1 MAGTLISTLYPP
13 VPRSTFATAF
23 VVNTAARVYF
33 SISSFNSAGDIK
45 RVHYSVVNQKTNEN
59 VLNSGTGLMVSDGL
73 NYDESVGFYYIDIS
87 ADSILKTTAGNGKA
101 TGWNHNMIYAVQ
113 LRFDNSTDSWANTN
127 EYFSTHLA
135 NFSEWSSVVLLRPI
149 AQPILVVRPWDM
161 GKQTEDPNFNPGIV
175 PITGSVVFND
185 ADLPQKETETVQYF
199 QIQVTQRDKNKV
211 LLDSGKLYT
220 ANSLNRNQLN
230 YLLDVNQLDTEDV
243 TSYDIYIK
251 FVTKNQYSKTRK
263 YKFTISEF
271 VENMD
276 FSPKITVKMDNEN
289 AIATVNVKNET
300 SVIGTLYIKR
310 ASSLSNFKKWETI
323 YASKVN
329 STLDISI
336 EDNTVGSGV
345 WYQYYT
351 QLQGVGVGAAYQ
363 GPMSK
368 MYKSSK
374 IFPEFYD
381 AVISRQDKQISLRFN
396 YTVSGLKPTVNRQ
409 KVDTLGGQ
417 YPKFAENAI
426 LNYKQFSIQGL
437 ISTQEDAG
445 EKFLSKRK
453 FYGDNYNNFLV
464 HEDKFY
470 RDEYLKENY
479 NFLWE
484 REFREELTKWL
495 NDGEPKLYRS
505 MTEGLMVVMLT
516 DITLTPN
523 ETLGRRLY
531 TFSATCYEIADGD
544 SLDTLNSLGV
554 YRVITPTMG
563 VNGESPD
570 PMPDYVNVSKPGQLY
585 HIASAGLLK
594 GDIIGKKIFNDCKT
608 RYSGVLST
616 KQPQNARLRNVKIWF
631 HSRPHVFYVA
641 ADGSLELIA
650 RDNKTTP
657 WTQTDTNRYKNKQLI
672 LGYRF
677 DINALR
683 QKKNSNA
690 EDSSIPVTG
699 DRGKA
704 DLLPEASL
712 KSVFVNERGFYQV
725 PNDIEVND
733 IEFPQTDDEVTMEY
747 VLDYEEHGQ
756 RAGQVT
762 STTVQKIVVG
772 QQRDIFRPGVFQD
785 ERIMRRYYYI
795 VKTKNQSFF
804 QRMKWW
810 KGYCFDV
817 QPYSLLRV
825 QEHGKTEYQDIEIG
839 GTGVFHILKDME
851 IDDFCFLGRRMK
863 RVDESRLNFC
873 DEWEYVLD
881 TSVIGDIVDET
892 WHTVSGIDTKESVEV
907 YDNDSKYAG
916 IIDTFK
922 AIPHKLS
929 DKEQQ
934 TSDQAKLEA
943 IENPKIHMVYQV
955 NGRNYL
961 YYIDNQFYEIE
972 LDEGYSEG
980 LAKVPVTGNFDFYG
994 MVYRNT
1000 ML

>member
-1 MAGTLISTLYPP
+1 M
-13 VPRSTFATAF
+13 
-23 VVNTAARVYF
+23 
-33 SISSFNSAGDIK
+33 
-45 RVHYSVVNQKTNEN
+45 
-59 VLNSGTGLMVSDGL
+59 
-73 NYDESVGFYYIDIS
+73 
-87 ADSILKTTAGNGKA
+87 
-101 TGWNHNMIYAVQ
+101 
-113 LRFDNSTDSWANTN
+113 
-127 EYFSTHLA
+127 
-135 NFSEWSSVVLLRPI
+135 
-149 AQPILVVRPWDM
+149 
-161 GKQTEDPNFNPGIV
+161 
-175 PITGSVVFND
+175 
-185 ADLPQKETETVQYF
+185 
-199 QIQVTQRDKNKV
+199 
-211 LLDSGKLYT
+211 
-220 ANSLNRNQLN
+220 
-230 YLLDVNQLDTEDV
+230 
-243 TSYDIYIK
+243 
-251 FVTKNQYSKTRK
+251 
-263 YKFTISEF
+263 
-271 VENMD
+271 
-276 FSPKITVKMDNEN
+276 
-289 AIATVNVKNET
+289 
-300 SVIGTLYIKR
+300 
-310 ASSLSNFKKWETI
+310 
-323 YASKVN
+323 
-329 STLDISI
+329 
-336 EDNTVGSGV
+336 
-345 WYQYYT
+345 
-351 QLQGVGVGAAYQ
+351 
-363 GPMSK
+363 
-368 MYKSSK
+368 
-374 IFPEFYD
+374 
-381 AVISRQDKQISLRFN
+381 
-396 YTVSGLKPTVNRQ
+396 
-409 KVDTLGGQ
+409 
-417 YPKFAENAI
+417 
-426 LNYKQFSIQGL
+426 
-437 ISTQEDAG
+437 
-445 EKFLSKRK
+445 
-453 FYGDNYNNFLV
+453 
-464 HEDKFY
+464 
-470 RDEYLKENY
+470 
-479 NFLWE
+479 
-484 REFREELTKWL
+484 
-495 NDGEPKLYRS
+495 
-505 MTEGLMVVMLT
+505 
-516 DITLTPN
+516 
-523 ETLGRRLY
+523 
-531 TFSATCYEIADGD
+531 
-544 SLDTLNSLGV
+544 
-554 YRVITPTMG
+554 
-563 VNGESPD
+563 
-570 PMPDYVNVSKPGQLY
+570 
-585 HIASAGLLK
+585 
-594 GDIIGKKIFNDCKT
+594 
-608 RYSGVLST
+608 
-616 KQPQNARLRNVKIWF
+616 
-631 HSRPHVFYVA
+631 
-641 ADGSLELIA
+641 
-650 RDNKTTP
+650 
-657 WTQTDTNRYKNKQLI
+657 
-672 LGYRF
+672 GYRF

-916 IIDTFK
+916 IMDTFK

>member
-1 MAGTLISTLYPP
+1 MATLISTLYPP
-13 VPRSTFATAF
+13 VPRSTFAAAF

-33 SISSFNSAGDIK
+33 SISSFNSVGDIK

-59 VLNSGTGLMVSDGL
+59 VLNSDTGLMIADGL
-73 NYDESVGFYYIDIS
+73 NYDENVGFYYIDIS
-87 ADSILKTTAGNGKA
+87 ADSILKTSAGDGKS
-101 TGWNHNMIYAVQ
+101 TGWNYNMIYAAQ

-149 AQPILVVRPWDM
+149 IQPVLAVRPWDM
-161 GKQTEDPNFNPGIV
+161 GDQTEDPNFNPGIV
-175 PITGSVVFND
+175 PITGSVVFED

-199 QIQVTQRDKNKV
+199 QIQVTQRDKNDV

-220 ANSLNRNQLN
+220 ANSLDRNQLN
-230 YLLDVNQLDTEDV
+230 YLLDVNQLDIENI
-243 TSYDIYIK
+243 TSYDLYIK
-251 FVTKNQYSKTRK
+251 FVTKNQYSKTNK

-271 VENMD
+271 VENTD
-276 FSPKITVKMDNEN
+276 FNPAITVEMDNEN
-289 AIATVNVKNET
+289 AIATINIKNET

-310 ASSLSNFKKWETI
+310 SSSLSNFKNWETI
-323 YASKVN
+323 RAVKVN
-329 STLDISI
+329 SALDLSI

-345 WYQYYT
+345 WYQYYA
-351 QLQGVGVGAAYQ
+351 QLEGASVDTTHQ

-396 YTVSGLKPTVNRQ
+396 YSVSSFKPTVNRQ

-426 LNYKQFSIQGL
+426 LNYKQFAIQGL
-437 ISTQEDAG
+437 ISTQEDTE
-445 EKFLSKRK
+445 EKFLGKQE

-470 RDEYLKENY
+470 RDEYIKENY

-505 MTEGLMVVMLT
+505 MTEGLMVIMMT

-523 ETLGRRLY
+523 ATLGRRLY

-544 SLDTLNSLGV
+544 SLDTLNSLGI
-554 YRVITPTMG
+554 YNIITPTSTI
-563 VNGESPD
+563 NGENPE
-570 PMPDYVNVSKPGQLY
+570 PVPDYVNVSKPGQLY
-585 HIASAGLLK
+585 RMTSADLLK
-594 GDIIGKKIFNDCKT
+594 GDIVGKKITSDYNT

-616 KQPQNARLRNVKIWF
+616 KYVQNVRLRNVKIWF

-641 ADGSLELIA
+641 ADGQLELID
-650 RDNKTTP
+650 RDNGTRP
-657 WTQTDTNRYKNKQLI
+657 WTQTDTNRYQNKQLL

-677 DINALR
+677 DINSLR
-683 QKKNSNA
+683 QSKDANTNGTST
-690 EDSSIPVTG
+690 PVASDET
-699 DRGKA
+699 KA
-704 DLLPEASL
+704 DLLPEVSL
-712 KSVFVNERGFYQV
+712 KSVFVNERGFYQI
-725 PNDIEVND
+725 PKDIEVND
-733 IEFPQTDDEVTMEY
+733 IEFPQTDDEVTVEY
-747 VLDYEEHGQ
+747 VVDYEEHGQ
-756 RAGQVT
+756 TKGQVT
-762 STTVQKIVVG
+762 STTIQRIVVG

-785 ERIMRRYYYI
+785 QRILRRYYYI
-795 VKTKNQSFF
+795 TRTENQSFF
-804 QRMKWW
+804 QKMEWW

-817 QPYSLLRV
+817 QPYSLLRI

-839 GTGVFHILKDME
+839 GTGVFHILQDMD

-881 TSVIGDIVDET
+881 ASVVADNAVDET
-892 WHTVSGIDTKESVEV
+892 WHTVEDVDTKELVEV

-916 IIDTFK
+916 ITDSFK
-922 AIPHKLS
+922 TIPQELS
-929 DKEQQ
+929 EKDQQ
-934 TSDQAKLEA
+934 TSDTTKLAA
-943 IENPKIHMVYQV
+943 IEDPKIHMVYQV
-955 NGRNYL
+955 NGNNYL
-961 YYIDNQFYEIE
+961 YYIDNQFYAID
-972 LDEGYSEG
+972 LDNDLSAG

-1000 ML
+1000 TL